1 MADSVAPTVAADLA
15 PAVPYD
21 TSGLAGHPSGLTT
34 LFLTE
39 MWERLSYYGMRALL
53 ILFMTAPLAAGGL
66 AFPTDKAAAIY
77 GLYTAAVYFT
87 AIPGGWIADRLLGL
101 RNAVL
106 AGGILIALGHYS
118 MFLNRLPFFY
128 GGLVLISLG
137 TGLLKPNISAIV
149 GQLYAPDDKRRD
161 AGFSIFY
168 MGINTG
174 ALIGPIVCGTLGEKV
189 GWHWG
194 FGAAGVGMTFGVIQ
208 YVLGQKRFGDAGLLT
223 ETPQSAG
230 KLWGI
235 VLAGLV
241 ALAAI
246 FYYLWDYRDYVLIVG
261 TVVLFTYFWRQAQ
274 PGLERKRVAA
284 IIVLF
289 VFATLFWGGFEQ
301 AGSSLNLFARDVTDR
316 VVGGWEFPASWFQSV
331 NSFFLVALAPVLT
344 MLWVW
349 LGSREPSSPAKFAYG
364 LLFVGLGFLLVAG
377 AALVSLR
384 AGGARVSPLWL
395 VGLYLCHTIGEL
407 CLSPVGLSTV
417 TKLAPQRLVGSMMG
431 VWFLAL
437 SLGNFIGGRVAGLF
451 ETFPLPQLFGAVFL
465 TTAFSALVLAL
476 LSKPIRRLMSGVH

>member
-1 MADSVAPTVAADLA
+1 MADSAVAADLA
-15 PAVPYD
+15 PAIPYD

-66 AFPTDKAAAIY
+66 AFPTEKAAAIY
-77 GLYTAAVYFT
+77 GLYTASVYFT
-87 AIPGGWIADRLLGL
+87 SIPGGWIADRLLGL
-101 RNAVL
+101 RRAVL
-106 AGGILIALGHYS
+106 CGAILIALGHYS

-128 GGLVLISLG
+128 AGLVLIVLG
-137 TGLLKPNISAIV
+137 TGLLKGNISAIV
-149 GQLYAPDDKRRD
+149 GSLYAPDDKRRD

-174 ALIGPIVCGTLGEKV
+174 ALMGPIICGTLGEKV

-194 FGAAGVGMTFGVIQ
+194 FGAAGIGMTFGIVQ
-208 YVLGQKRFGDAGLLT
+208 YVLGQHRFGSAGLLR
-223 ETPQSAG
+223 EKPESPA

-235 VLAGLV
+235 VVAGLLG
-241 ALAAI
+241 LATV

-261 TVVLFTYFWRQAQ
+261 TVALFTYFWRQAQ
-274 PGLERKRVAA
+274 PGLERKRLAA

-289 VFATLFWGGFEQ
+289 LFAMLFWGGFEQ
-301 AGSSLNLFARDVTDR
+301 AGSSFNLFARDVTDR
-316 VVGGWEFPASWFQSV
+316 VIAGWEFPASWFQSV
-331 NSFFLVALAPVLT
+331 NSIFLVALAPVLT
-344 MLWVW
+344 MLWAW
-349 LGSREPSSPAKFAYG
+349 LGRREPSSPAKFAYG
-364 LLFVGLGFLLVAG
+364 LLFVGLGFLVIAG
-377 AALVSLR
+377 AALVSIR
-384 AGGARVSPLWL
+384 AGGAKVSIAWL
-395 VGLYLCHTIGEL
+395 IVLYLCHTIGEL

-465 TTAFSALVLAL
+465 TSAFAALVLAL

>member
-1 MADSVAPTVAADLA
+1 MADSAVAADIS

-21 TSGLAGHPSGLTT
+21 TSGLAGHPRGLST

-53 ILFMTAPLAAGGL
+53 ILFMTAPAAAGGL
-66 AFPTDKAAAIY
+66 GFPTEKAAAIY

-87 AIPGGWIADRLLGL
+87 SIPGGWIADRLLGL
-101 RNAVL
+101 RRAVL

-128 GGLVLISLG
+128 GGLVLIVLG
-137 TGLLKPNISAIV
+137 TGLLKGNISAIV
-149 GQLYAPDDKRRD
+149 GQLYAADDKRRD

-174 ALIGPIVCGTLGEKV
+174 ALVGPIICGTLGEKV
-189 GWHWG
+189 GWHYG
-194 FGAAGVGMTFGVIQ
+194 FGAAGIGMTFGVIQ
-208 YVLGQKRFGDAGLLT
+208 YVLGQHRFGEAGLMRAKP
-223 ETPQSAG
+223 ESPA

-235 VLAGLV
+235 VAAALLALV
-241 ALAAI
+241 AA
-246 FYYLWDYRDYVLIVG
+246 FYFLWDYRDWILLLG
-261 TVVLFTYFWRQAQ
+261 TVVLFSYFWRQAA
-274 PGLERKRVAA
+274 PGIERKRVAA

-301 AGSSLNLFARDVTDR
+301 AGSSLNLFARDLTDR
-316 VVGGWEFPASWFQSV
+316 VVGGWEFPASWYQSV

-344 MLWVW
+344 MLWAW
-349 LGSREPSSPAKFAYG
+349 LGSREPSSPAKFSYG
-364 LLFVGLGFLLVAG
+364 LLFVGLGFLVIAG
-377 AALVSLR
+377 AALLS
-384 AGGARVSPLWL
+384 AQSGGARVGPFWL
-395 VGLYLCHTIGEL
+395 VGVYLCHTIGEL

-431 VWFLAL
+431 VWFLSI

-451 ETFPLPQLFGAVFL
+451 ETFPLPQLFGVVFL
-465 TTAFSALVLAL
+465 TSAVAALVLAL